1 MDDSQ
6 PLLGAAEQTVRKR
19 NISEKKKHWTENIP
33 EYAKV
38 YLARR
43 KKPDPAYVKIIEA
56 LVVIGTILFAI
67 YCYLYFENVHF
78 HAINAYAH
86 LGYSEAQHQVGQRY
100 LHGIG
105 VSAHP
110 EKAMEWFKKA
120 SDQGHPHASFNLAV
134 GHLKGIKTPLKAG

>member
-43 KKPDPAYVKIIEA
+43 KKPDPAYVKIIE
-56 LVVIGTILFAI
+56 VF
-67 YCYLYFENVHF
+67 
-78 HAINAYAH
+78 
-86 LGYSEAQHQVGQRY
+86 
-100 LHGIG
+100 
-105 VSAHP
+105 
-110 EKAMEWFKKA
+110 
-120 SDQGHPHASFNLAV
+120 
-134 GHLKGIKTPLKAG
+134 